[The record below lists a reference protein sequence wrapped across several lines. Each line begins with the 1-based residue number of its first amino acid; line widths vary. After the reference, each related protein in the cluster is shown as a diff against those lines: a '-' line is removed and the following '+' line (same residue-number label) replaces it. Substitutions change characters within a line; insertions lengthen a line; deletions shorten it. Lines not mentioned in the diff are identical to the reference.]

1 MGRILIRFNENQV
14 SEPIAAQIIIE
25 YKVPMAIL
33 SAHINSKG
41 GEILAEV
48 PDNVEE
54 KIVNAFRKRGV
65 TVQVPRLIEVDSEK
79 CFSCGSC
86 VALCPV
92 EAISMDKD
100 LTVQFD
106 KEKCVG
112 STCSICVDACPARA
126 IKSLKPNG
134 NGQTTKNKVKKVDRE
149 PVQRKLHR

>member
-1 MGRILIRFNENQV
+1 MGRILIRFNEEKV

-33 SAHINSKG
+33 SAHVNSKG

-48 PDNVEE
+48 PDDMEE
-54 KIVNAFRKRGV
+54 KIVKAFRKRGV
-65 TVQVPRLIEVDSEK
+65 EVTVPKLIEVDNEK

-86 VALCPV
+86 LALCPV
-92 EAISMDKD
+92 EAISLDQD
-100 LTVQFD
+100 SSVQFD

-126 IKSLKPNG
+126 IKSVKNG
-134 NGQTTKNKVKKVDRE
+134 AKKN
-149 PVQRKLHR
+149 

>member
-1 MGRILIRFNENQV
+1 MVRILLRFSEEQV
-14 SEPIAAQIIIE
+14 SQPIASQIIIE

-41 GEILAEV
+41 GEILAEI
-48 PDNVEE
+48 PDEAQE
-54 KIVNAFRKRGV
+54 KIVKAFRERGITV
-65 TVQVPRLIEVDSEK
+65 TVPKLIEVDSEK

-92 EAISMDKD
+92 EAISIDKD
-100 LTVQFD
+100 SSVQFD

-126 IKSLKPNG
+126 IKSVK
-134 NGQTTKNKVKKVDRE
+134 QTNDEQSAKNRKK
-149 PVQRKLHR
+149 

>member
-1 MGRILIRFNENQV
+1 MVRILLRFSEEQV
-14 SEPIAAQIIIE
+14 SQPIASQIIIE

-41 GEILAEV
+41 GEILAEI
-48 PDNVEE
+48 PDEAQE
-54 KIVNAFRKRGV
+54 KIVKAFRERGITV
-65 TVQVPRLIEVDSEK
+65 TVPKLIEVDSEK

-92 EAISMDKD
+92 EAICIDKD
-100 LTVQFD
+100 STVQFD

-126 IKSLKPNG
+126 IKSVKQTNG
-134 NGQTTKNKVKKVDRE
+134 EQLGKNRKK
-149 PVQRKLHR
+149 QS